1 MSSTHPSRVVPSPL
15 AASRVAVV
23 GGGISGLVAAYRL
36 RTLLGPAAE
45 ILLIEGSRR
54 LGGALRTVELGGV
67 ALDVGAEAFL
77 IRRPEAVGL
86 VEELGLVGQ
95 LRHPTPAAPTVRAG
109 GRTLP
114 LPTRTVLGLPGAA
127 ADVAGLLSAQGA
139 ARVAAEPTMPLRWE
153 PGQDF
158 AVGMLLRERVGD
170 ELVDRLVDPLL
181 GGVYAG
187 RADAL
192 GLRATLPTVA
202 TALDRGAGSLLAA
215 ASAVLP
221 PGLLPGGGPSPVF
234 GTLRGGLSVLVHAL
248 MVAAAVRPRL
258 GLPVRGL
265 ARTPDGWRLELGSA
279 RQAEHIDADAVLLA
293 VPAPALRRL
302 LADPLPVASVAAG
315 RVEVASCAVVGLA
328 LPLAATQA
336 LPEASGVL
344 VASPEPLSGPPSEPL
359 SEPRR
364 EPRREPL
371 SESLSV
377 KAFTFS
383 GRKWAHARSEQ
394 VLLVRASLGR
404 HREARVLQR
413 DDTELLDVVR
423 ADLATLTGITA
434 MPVEA
439 VVARWGGGLPQYAPG
454 HLDVVAALER
464 DVAGSAGLAVAGA
477 TLHGIG
483 LPACIATADAA
494 AYRIAEYLTGRNAP
508 AAARGGTMGLWP
520 TWTTLR

>member
-1 MSSTHPSRVVPSPL
+1 VSSTHPSPL

-23 GGGISGLVAAYRL
+23 GGGISGLLAAYRL

-45 ILLIEGSRR
+45 ILLVEGSRR

-77 IRRPEAVGL
+77 MRRPEAVGL
-86 VEELGLVGQ
+86 VEELGLGGQ

-153 PGQDF
+153 PGQDA

-192 GLRATLPTVA
+192 GLRAVLPAVA

-215 ASAVLP
+215 ASAVLF
-221 PGLLPGGGPSPVF
+221 PGLPTGPPTAGGPSPVF
-234 GTLRGGLSVLVHAL
+234 GTLGGGLSVLVHAL
-248 MVAAAVRPRL
+248 MAAAAVRPRL

-279 RQAEHIDADAVLLA
+279 RQAEHVDADAVLLA

-302 LADPLPVASVAAG
+302 LADPLPVASAAAG

-328 LPLAATQA
+328 LPLAAAQA

-344 VASPEPLSGPPSEPL
+344 VAASTGPL
-359 SEPRR
+359 
-364 EPRREPL
+364 REPL
-371 SESLSV
+371 REALSV

-383 GRKWAHARSEQ
+383 GRKWVHARSEQ

-413 DDTELLDVVR
+413 DDTGLVEVVR
-423 ADLATLTGITA
+423 ADLAALTGITA
-434 MPVEA
+434 APVDA

-454 HLDVVAALER
+454 HLDVIAALER

-494 AYRIAEYLTGRNAP
+494 ARRIAKYLTGRDAP
-508 AAARGGTMGLWP
+508 AAARGGTMGSCP
-520 TWTTLR
+520 AWTTLR